1 MFVMTEDTESASQ
14 IANKLNTDPLYKEL
28 NGKTVNLHT
37 RLKGKL
43 KPHGRGENIW
53 YEFIENLHS
62 TTKCNKRKSDF
73 VWCFKPQ
80 TFSGAVI
87 YQSFDLSDVLI

>member
-53 YEFIENLHS
+53 YEFI
-62 TTKCNKRKSDF
+62 
-73 VWCFKPQ
+73 
-80 TFSGAVI
+80 
-87 YQSFDLSDVLI
+87 